1 MIFDKI
7 IIGGSMKK
15 VYILLLTLLIV
26 GCESKS
32 INSYKDIDNYYRIYT
47 PYKDRSSVYS
57 ISTINSINMEE
68 VETELMD
75 ISKIYYDPNKLYY
88 QSGQYLDNEFLKEL
102 LMEINDFEEIK
113 VGDKKI
119 KPIYITS
126 IFEQN
131 YLNEDGVLNG
141 ISLGITIN
149 RYQSYINEYK
159 SISYKIVES
168 DEVYN
173 LVKEKIPIILGKIRD
188 KYELEDVKILVSL
201 FMQSSSSS
209 VYPGSYKYYGITNN
223 NEVKF
228 KSINYKYEDLDNI
241 SSVFYNDYI
250 ELKDTILKDIK
261 NIYISGYTFLK
272 EDETIKT
279 IINITYNSNN
289 KNSILYLNELINKI
303 ISNKFNDTNLSI
315 YIKNNDKIKSMIFKE
330 KSSSKVSI
338 YMVD

>member
-1 MIFDKI
+1 
-7 IIGGSMKK
+7 
-15 VYILLLTLLIV
+15 
-26 GCESKS
+26 
-32 INSYKDIDNYYRIYT
+32 
-47 PYKDRSSVYS
+47 
-57 ISTINSINMEE
+57 MEE

-75 ISKIYYDPNKLYY
+75 ISKIYYDSNKLYY

-173 LVKEKIPIILGKIRD
+173 LVNVNITIIL
-188 KYELEDVKILVSL
+188 
-201 FMQSSSSS
+201 
-209 VYPGSYKYYGITNN
+209 
-223 NEVKF
+223 
-228 KSINYKYEDLDNI
+228 
-241 SSVFYNDYI
+241 
-250 ELKDTILKDIK
+250 
-261 NIYISGYTFLK
+261 
-272 EDETIKT
+272 
-279 IINITYNSNN
+279 
-289 KNSILYLNELINKI
+289 
-303 ISNKFNDTNLSI
+303 
-315 YIKNNDKIKSMIFKE
+315 
-330 KSSSKVSI
+330 SKL
-338 YMVD
+338 

>member
-1 MIFDKI
+1 MSKGILVVVSGFSGAGK
-7 IIGGSMKK
+7 GTVMKR
-15 VYILLLTLLIV
+15 LLEKYDDYALSVSVTTRAPRPGEEDGIAYFFRSREEFEQLIREDALIEYAQYV
-26 GCESKS
+26 E
-32 INSYKDIDNYYRIYT
+32 NYYGT
-47 PYKDRSSVYS
+47 PRSYV
-57 ISTINSINMEE
+57 EE
-68 VETELMD
+68 QLSEGRNVIL
-75 ISKIYYDPNKLYY
+75 
-88 QSGQYLDNEFLKEL
+88 
-102 LMEINDFEEIK
+102 EIEIQGAMK
-113 VGDKKI
+113 
-119 KPIYITS
+119 
-126 IFEQN
+126 
-131 YLNEDGVLNG
+131 
-141 ISLGITIN
+141 
-149 RYQSYINEYK
+149 
-159 SISYKIVES
+159 
-168 DEVYN
+168 
-173 LVKEKIPIILGKIRD
+173 VKEKIPIILSKIRD

>member
-1 MIFDKI
+1 
-7 IIGGSMKK
+7 
-15 VYILLLTLLIV
+15 
-26 GCESKS
+26 
-32 INSYKDIDNYYRIYT
+32 
-47 PYKDRSSVYS
+47 
-57 ISTINSINMEE
+57 
-68 VETELMD
+68 
-75 ISKIYYDPNKLYY
+75 
-88 QSGQYLDNEFLKEL
+88 
-102 LMEINDFEEIK
+102 
-113 VGDKKI
+113 
-119 KPIYITS
+119 
-126 IFEQN
+126 
-131 YLNEDGVLNG
+131 
-141 ISLGITIN
+141 
-149 RYQSYINEYK
+149 
-159 SISYKIVES
+159 
-168 DEVYN
+168 
-173 LVKEKIPIILGKIRD
+173 
-188 KYELEDVKILVSL
+188 
-201 FMQSSSSS
+201 MQSSSSS

-338 YMVD
+338 YMVDWLNNKNIV

>member
-57 ISTINSINMEE
+57 ISTINSIN
-68 VETELMD
+68 
-75 ISKIYYDPNKLYY
+75 Y

-131 YLNEDGVLNG
+131 Y
-141 ISLGITIN
+141 
-149 RYQSYINEYK
+149 
-159 SISYKIVES
+159 
-168 DEVYN
+168 
-173 LVKEKIPIILGKIRD
+173 
-188 KYELEDVKILVSL
+188 
-201 FMQSSSSS
+201 
-209 VYPGSYKYYGITNN
+209 
-223 NEVKF
+223 
-228 KSINYKYEDLDNI
+228 
-241 SSVFYNDYI
+241 
-250 ELKDTILKDIK
+250 
-261 NIYISGYTFLK
+261 
-272 EDETIKT
+272 
-279 IINITYNSNN
+279 
-289 KNSILYLNELINKI
+289 
-303 ISNKFNDTNLSI
+303 
-315 YIKNNDKIKSMIFKE
+315 
-330 KSSSKVSI
+330 
-338 YMVD
+338 